1 MRAIVVGGGL
11 VGSTLAAKLAA
22 DGHDVVLV
30 ERDRELLTTL
40 SERLDVQTIAGNG
53 ATVTVLRE
61 AGIADCELL
70 LATTDSDEA
79 NMVVAL
85 VGSALFG
92 VPRVV
97 ARLRDPGHEESL
109 RAIAAEMGGVRL
121 AVNPDVAAVERILSL
136 LTVPGAA
143 DVVPFFGGHLLV
155 AGFPIAASS
164 DFNGLLLSHL
174 SLLFPAT
181 PMLVVAIRRDG
192 AWLVPHGEDEIR
204 AGDLIYFAMD
214 PAELDNVL
222 VLLGEP
228 RRREGRVMVAGATR
242 IGLELARR
250 LEARGVQ
257 VTLLDRR
264 RDACEEAAAQL
275 DATLVVHG
283 AATDRELLE
292 AEGAERAAGFVACTD
307 DHEENIVACLLAR
320 RVGVGHTFALVDNPA
335 LAGLMDV
342 VGVDS
347 VISPRLLSVGLALQ
361 FARRGRITAV
371 ATLMEETLEAVE
383 AVAQEGSP
391 LVRAP
396 LRKLGLPRR
405 VLVAALE
412 RHGRLLVPRGADR
425 VEPGDK
431 VLFITTTD
439 TAHRL
444 DPFLE
449 APS

>member
-30 ERDRELLTTL
+30 ERNRELLSSL
-40 SERLDVQTIAGNG
+40 AESLDVQTIAGNG
-53 ATVTVLRE
+53 ATVSVLRE
-61 AGIADCELL
+61 AGIESCDLL

-97 ARLRDPGHEESL
+97 ARLRDPGHEASL
-109 RAIAAEMGGVRL
+109 GAIAAEVAGRRL

-143 DVVPFFGGHLLV
+143 DVVPFFDDHLLV
-155 AGFPIAASS
+155 AGFPVSASS

-192 AWLVPHGEDEIR
+192 TWLIPHGEDEIR
-204 AGDLIYFAMD
+204 AGDLVYFAMD
-214 PAELDNVL
+214 PRELDNVL
-222 VLLGEP
+222 ALLGETG
-228 RRREGRVMVAGATR
+228 RREGRVMVVGATR
-242 IGLELARR
+242 IGVELARR
-250 LEARGVQ
+250 LEAQGVA
-257 VTLLDRR
+257 VVLLDRR
-264 RDACEEAAAQL
+264 RPDCEAAAAVL
-275 DATLVVHG
+275 GESLVVHG
-283 AATDRELLE
+283 SATDRELLE

-307 DHEENIVACLLAR
+307 DHEENIVACLLAK
-320 RVGVGHTFALVDNPA
+320 RVGAAHTFALVDNPA
-335 LAGLMDV
+335 LAGLMDA

-361 FARRGRITAV
+361 FARRGRVTAV
-371 ATLMEETLEAVE
+371 ANLMEETVEAVE
-383 AVAQEGSP
+383 AVAQAGSR
-391 LVRAP
+391 LVGAP
-396 LRKLGLPRR
+396 LQQLGLPRG

-412 RHGRLLVPRGADR
+412 RGGRLLVPRGPDR
-425 VEPGDK
+425 IEPGDK
-431 VLFITTTD
+431 VLFITTID

-449 APS
+449 VAP